1 MNGKQVKIVGC
12 VVAVLMGAPLR
23 ADEVVLTP
31 GQVDVVLPEKAWSVE
46 KFAAEELTNFLSR
59 VLGKDVPV
67 VRKPAAD
74 RAAIL
79 LGRVAGLDVSGL
91 ERDAFRTKVE
101 GGAAPRI
108 RIAGLDEKGDLARHV
123 HKNGLYTHIQRATL
137 FGVYA
142 FLEDFAGVRFY
153 FPGELGTV
161 ANLRGEVRVP
171 VQDKTTAPWFTV
183 RSTIISRDG
192 VWYEPLPDGWH
203 ENAGK
208 ALSWLRQRYET
219 TRMPCCHGQ
228 NSFKIVERFAET
240 HPEYCQLR
248 KDGTRCT
255 KLERESVGY
264 HQKQLCQSSK
274 VWDVFHDDILA
285 RKDPRYADVM
295 PQDGYCACECPDC
308 QKTYRRNPDGTLAP
322 SFASEL
328 IWGKTAELGRR
339 FLAEGRT
346 DITLTQM
353 SYGAYTD
360 VPNLDLPTNI
370 QVMVAVSGPWSV
382 HNEQAHAKALARIR
396 AWEKKVGH
404 RVWLWT
410 YPHKF
415 FATVLP
421 GIPSFGPRAWGKFF
435 KETAPDII
443 GSFCESETDHW
454 LFHYLNYYVF
464 SRIAWN
470 PDVDVEAV
478 LAEHDRLM
486 FGAGAAEMGRFER
499 ILEDKWVKGIAGRI
513 IDTPLGPQSMPPSE
527 NEIWTKVFSPAV
539 MKELAGLLAIAEKK
553 AGKGTLEARRVDLMR
568 REMFGP
574 LLKASKSY
582 CGAGGIEGERERR
595 AAFPAGSDLLADA
608 KWRPYE
614 AKSRVDTEVFLSAP
628 DSLCIETTPEKRTGY
643 CFSSAVLKPSTK
655 YRISYFVKCDDVKPV
670 VRGGGA
676 CVVIS
681 PPKDSALAKV
691 AGGGSWT
698 FPLYGNF
705 LAGTTDWIVQAFEFE
720 TGADWPE
727 DGRATISLR
736 VRYAVGTAHFDD
748 IRLDE
753 VK

>member
-12 VVAVLMGAPLR
+12 VVVVLMGAPLR

-31 GQVDVVLPEKAWSVE
+31 GQVDVVLPKKAWSVE
-46 KFAAEELTNFLSR
+46 KFAAEELTNFLAR
-59 VLGKDVPV
+59 VFGADVPI

-79 LGRVAGLDVSGL
+79 LGRAAELDVSGL
-91 ERDAFRTKVE
+91 ERDAFRMKVE
-101 GGAAPRI
+101 SGAAPRI
-108 RIAGLDEKGDLARHV
+108 RIAGIDEKGDLARHV
-123 HKNGLYTHIQRATL
+123 RKSGLYTHIQRATL

-161 ANLRGEVRVP
+161 ANRREEIRVP
-171 VQDKTTAPWFTV
+171 VQDKMMAPWFSV

-192 VWYEPLPDGWH
+192 VWYEPLPKGWH

-208 ALSWLRQRYET
+208 ALNWLRQRYET
-219 TRMPCCHGQ
+219 MKIPCCHGQ
-228 NSFKIVERFAET
+228 NSFKIVERFAEA

-255 KLERESVGY
+255 ELERQAVGE

-274 VWDVFHDDILA
+274 VWDVFYDDIVKSG
-285 RKDPRYADVM
+285 RTGYVDVM
-295 PQDGYCACECPDC
+295 PQDGYRACECPDC
-308 QKTYRRNPDGTLAP
+308 QKAYRRTADGKLAP

-328 IWGKTAELGRR
+328 VWGRTAELGRR

-353 SYGAYTD
+353 SYGAYTE

-370 QVMVAVSGPWSV
+370 QVMVAVPGPWNAY
-382 HNEQAHAKALARIR
+382 NERAHAKALARIR
-396 AWEKKVGH
+396 AWKEKVGH

-421 GIPSFGPRAWGKFF
+421 GVPSFGPRAWGKFF
-435 KETAPDII
+435 KDTAPDII

-454 LFHYLNYYVF
+454 LFHYLNYYIF

-470 PDVDVEAV
+470 PGVDVEAV

-513 IDTPLGPQSMPPSE
+513 IDTSEGPKSMPPSE
-527 NEIWTKVFSPAV
+527 NEIWTEVFSPAV
-539 MKELAGLLAIAEKK
+539 MKELAGLLAAAEKK
-553 AGKGTLEARRVDLMR
+553 AGKGSIEARRVDLMR

-574 LLKASKSY
+574 LLTASKTY
-582 CGAGGIEGERERR
+582 CGAGGIEGEKARR

-614 AKSRVDTEVFLSAP
+614 AKSRIDTEVFLCAP
-628 DSLCIETTPEKRTGY
+628 DSLCIETTPEKSTGY
-643 CFSSAVLKPSTK
+643 CFSSAVLKPSAK
-655 YRISYFVKCDDVKPV
+655 YRISYFAKCDDVKPTS
-670 VRGGGA
+670 RGGGVC
-676 CVVIS
+676 CVIK
-681 PPKDSALAKV
+681 PPKGSALAQV
-691 AGGGSWT
+691 PGGGGWT

-705 LAGTTDWIVQAFEFE
+705 LSGTTDWIVQAFEFE
-720 TGADWPE
+720 TGADWP
-727 DGRATISLR
+727 DGGEAVVSVR
-736 VRYAVGTAHFDD
+736 VRRAVGTAHFDD